1 MSGPAAAP
9 PAALAGPPPAAAAA
23 AAAAATAA
31 AAGVHDPA
39 ISRSVA
45 NDDAMCCKLQLLRR
59 VSL

>member
-9 PAALAGPPPAAAAA
+9 PAALAGPPPAA